1 MPSTTMSPHIA
12 VELPAGI
19 RRDLAYGQVL
29 ARETGQGV
37 IEPAK
42 PATHYRAFQMRE
54 NSCSRASSVEF
65 SCI

>member
-1 MPSTTMSPHIA
+1 MSPQIA

-42 PATHYRAFQMRE
+42 PATDYRAFQMRE
-54 NSCSRASSVEF
+54 NSGLRVWGVEF
-65 SCI
+65 SRI

>member
-1 MPSTTMSPHIA
+1 MSPQIA

-42 PATHYRAFQMRE
+42 PATDYRAFQMRE
-54 NSCSRASSVEF
+54 NSCSWTSSVGL
-65 SCI
+65 SRI

>member
-1 MPSTTMSPHIA
+1 MSPHIA

-19 RRDLAYGQVL
+19 RRDLACGQVL

-42 PATHYRAFQMRE
+42 PATHYRAFQRRE
-54 NSCSRASSVEF
+54 NSCLQVWNVELSR
-65 SCI
+65 I